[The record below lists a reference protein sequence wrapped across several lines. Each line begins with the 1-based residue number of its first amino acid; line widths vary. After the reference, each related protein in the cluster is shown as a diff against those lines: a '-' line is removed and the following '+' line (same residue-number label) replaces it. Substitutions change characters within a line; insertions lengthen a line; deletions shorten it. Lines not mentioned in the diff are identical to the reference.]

1 MKNWRL
7 KLKLISFAY
16 DFVSYLLYNTKKQPI
31 RIILF
36 GSVVRGNA
44 TTKSDIDIFIET
56 KSNNQEE
63 INEIVDKFYDSTKYK
78 NYWKSLNVNNQIRPI
93 VGTLEDYP
101 SLKRSIISN
110 SIILYSDYGEKIKG
124 NNYSMFILEFSG
136 KFSKKVSLW
145 RKIYGY
151 SQKINKKIY
160 HSPGIIEKYGGK
172 KITKGIFIVPI
183 TNGNNIIK
191 ELKKLK
197 IKYKV
202 FDISSDTL

>member
-1 MKNWRL
+1 M
-7 KLKLISFAY
+7 KLISFAY

>member
-1 MKNWRL
+1 
-7 KLKLISFAY
+7 LKLISFAY